1 MAPNLYTPVIQR
13 PYRIYLGSP
22 ARPLCSSD
30 YNESFQWKH
39 LRPSITFVPSF
50 SSSDRGQAELLV
62 KLMGRS
68 KDKRPPSANRWRFE
82 QCRDPLGIGRKRP
95 VLKSGSFSLS
105 FAFIPICPWVE
116 GTPAVCRKWRMLPD
130 REGSDSAFVVG
141 LVDHRCRVDQTFHII
156 SWLLLPSLLPYFLCS
171 SLNPDRQTWHAAVT

>member
-95 VLKSGSFSLS
+95 VWRVGHFLYLLLS
-105 FAFIPICPWVE
+105 FRFVLE
-116 GTPAVCRKWRMLPD
+116 S
-130 REGSDSAFVVG
+130 RERRLFAESEECCLTEKGQIQLLWSVWWTTGVVWIK
-141 LVDHRCRVDQTFHII
+141 RFT
-156 SWLLLPSLLPYFLCS
+156 
-171 SLNPDRQTWHAAVT
+171 